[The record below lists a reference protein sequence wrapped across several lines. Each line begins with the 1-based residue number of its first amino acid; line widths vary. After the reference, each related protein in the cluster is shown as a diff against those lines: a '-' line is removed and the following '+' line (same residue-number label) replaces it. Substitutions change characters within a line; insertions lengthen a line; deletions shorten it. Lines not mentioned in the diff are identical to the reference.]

1 MVFSSLLKSFFLKL
15 NLNITQLTS
24 YQDIKN
30 FYSKIKPKKFP
41 SINIIRLGE
50 DGDGGYFVPDFIKD
64 FEVSIK
70 SPSLDQNIAK
80 SKYIQQKKEITI
92 QPELIEIKSKV
103 KDILNQNNVQTKT
116 KKSSRHR

>member
-1 MVFSSLLKSFFLKL
+1 M
-15 NLNITQLTS
+15 
-24 YQDIKN
+24 
-30 FYSKIKPKKFP
+30 
-41 SINIIRLGE
+41 
-50 DGDGGYFVPDFIKD
+50 
-64 FEVSIK
+64 SIK